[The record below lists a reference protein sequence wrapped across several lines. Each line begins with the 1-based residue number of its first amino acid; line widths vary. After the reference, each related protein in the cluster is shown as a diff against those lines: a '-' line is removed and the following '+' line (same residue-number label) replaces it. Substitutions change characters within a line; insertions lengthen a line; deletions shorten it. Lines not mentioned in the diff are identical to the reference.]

1 VTFTE
6 LRRSIFSITI
16 WKLVGET
23 KLGQQINK
31 EVAKAA
37 VIVFTYIIFCEII
50 YPQYRSPMFL
60 VNYPTDDACMSVQ
73 CKSHT
78 CSTKFLERRNFTET
92 SKEFQEA
99 IS

>member
-37 VIVFTYIIFCEII
+37 VIVFTYIIFCEIK
-50 YPQYRSPMFL
+50 YQQYRSPMFL

-78 CSTKFLERRNFTET
+78 CSTKILERRNFTET